1 MNTIYKID
9 MEENTQIHINSIKNK
24 NFNFSIAVY
33 DKDAEEY
40 LPSVKMFTRE
50 FNTVEDVMAWVEKN
64 LPTLPKTFENGT
76 TFLSAEGERFT
87 ICGSGEGEE
96 NFLLVIDP
104 KCPTVICNMTKE
116 QVKHQAWVEQQNL
129 LYRLRIQLDTAKIKE
144 QEEEEERERQNLDG
158 FTDGMT
164 PLARGKVVD
173 FLNRRVRRGGEA
185 FTRKTL
191 IKWYINEGATVNDI
205 GDGKRILTDG
215 HSYIAQKD
223 WIGKIG
229 MDYAEYL
236 LAKDK

>member
-40 LPSVKMFTRE
+40 LPSVKMFK
-50 FNTVEDVMAWVEKN
+50 TVEDVMAWMEKN
-64 LPTLPKTFENGT
+64 LPALPKTFEGGT

-191 IKWYINEGATVNDI
+191 IKWYINDGWTMRYP
-205 GDGKRILTDG
+205 DGKQRIFGNDEGCYLT
-215 HSYIAQKD
+215 QKD

-236 LAKDK
+236 LAKAK